1 MSENKNS
8 WPEVLLT
15 SSDENAKR
23 IYTIDWSDHSLGPIE
38 NWTPSFITILTTSM
52 SSQFPTLMVWG
63 PDFITFYNAGYAAIL
78 GEKQSWALGK
88 PLQEVWPEA
97 WESFYGMLKG
107 VIETGKG
114 SWAEDQIYH
123 LHRNG
128 YPEESYFTFSFARI
142 LDDRGGFGGILCTA
156 IETTQKVIGERRLEA
171 LRELGNRA
179 GAKLTVE
186 EVCTESMEV
195 IEQLSHDIPFAIMT
209 KLSADGSMAEVVV
222 SFGIEGSNEKVN
234 ILENGNLS
242 YKQVLESGTPKL
254 LEQIPSDIKLNIR
267 AKGMDPVTSV
277 LILPINIL
285 SSSGV
290 FGFLAIG
297 ISPHLPFDEFYR
309 SFLDLLTGQISAAI
323 GSAKVKEEARER
335 ARALAELDHMKT
347 AFFSNVSHEFRTPLT
362 LLLGPFEHALEKAK
376 GNDVVF
382 DPGEFESIYRNALRL
397 LKLVNSLLD
406 FSRMEAGRMEA
417 SFEPVD
423 LADYTKELASQ
434 FRSVMEKGDLKLEVT
449 AESLSELIYV
459 DREMW
464 ERIVLNLLSNAFK
477 FTFHGSVQIF
487 IKEHINEVEFIIQ
500 DSGIGISREE
510 LSKIFDRFHRIEGAK
525 SRSFEGSGIGLAL
538 VHEMV
543 QLHAG
548 KITAESTEG
557 EGTIFRIRLPKGHT
571 HLPVDQ
577 IKNELSPLPVISK
590 TPVFIEEASRWLSND
605 IINDTIHNHD
615 KAVILVVDD
624 NADMRDYLFR
634 MLKENYNVLTAIN
647 GREALRLIHGR
658 LPDLII
664 SDIMMPEMNG
674 FELLKDLRSDNKTLH
689 LPLIFLSARAGNEAT
704 IEGLEAGADDYLI
717 KPFSSKELLARV
729 HTQLSMVKLRS
740 ELKLEKRALAARD
753 AFLSI
758 ASHELNTPL
767 TPLKLQV
774 QSLNRALKTGNIAT
788 LSPERL
794 EVMANVLDNQID
806 KISGLIRNLLDVTRI
821 SQGTMILNKQAFDLN
836 KLINQVVKEYNEEII
851 KAKCLITLNLKDN
864 IIANWDSN
872 RIEQVITNLISNAL
886 KYARGRPLMISSY
899 LQNTKAILEV
909 KDKGPGISPD
919 NLAKIFNRYERI
931 DASSNLGGMGLGLY
945 ISKQIVEAHGG
956 EIQVKSNPDEGTT
969 FSIELPV

>member
-1 MSENKNS
+1 MSEDKNS

-23 IYTIDWSDHSLGPIE
+23 IYNTDWSNHPLGPIE
-38 NWTPSFITILTTSM
+38 NWSPSFITILTTSIG
-52 SSQFPTLMVWG
+52 SQFPALMLWG
-63 PDFITFYNAGYAAIL
+63 PDFTTFYNAGYAAIL

-97 WESFYGMLKG
+97 WDSLYGMLKG

-142 LDDRGGFGGILCTA
+142 LDGRGGFGGILCTA
-156 IETTQKVIGERRLEA
+156 IETTQKVIGERRLKA

-179 GAKLTVE
+179 GVKLTVE
-186 EVCTESMEV
+186 EVCIESMQV

-209 KLSADGSMAEVVV
+209 KLSADRSMADVVL
-222 SFGIEGSNEKVN
+222 SFGIVGSNETIN
-234 ILENGNLS
+234 ILEKGNIS
-242 YKQVLESGTPKL
+242 YKHVLKSGTPKL
-254 LEQIPSDIKLNIR
+254 LKQIPSDIKLDTR
-267 AKGMDPVTSV
+267 AEGMDPVTSV
-277 LILPINIL
+277 MILPINI
-285 SSSGV
+285 SSSTGL
-290 FGFLAIG
+290 FGFLTVG
-297 ISPHLPFDEFYR
+297 ISPHLPFDEFYT

-323 GSAKVKEEARER
+323 GSAKVQEEVRER
-335 ARALAELDHMKT
+335 ARALAELNHMKT

-362 LLLGPFEHALEKAK
+362 LLLGPLEHALEKAK

-434 FRSVMEKGDLKLEVT
+434 FRAVMEKGDLKLEVT
-449 AESLSELIYV
+449 VEALSELIYV
-459 DREMW
+459 DRGMW
-464 ERIVLNLLSNAFK
+464 EKIVLNLLSNAFK
-477 FTFHGSVQIF
+477 FTFHGSVQVF
-487 IKEHINEVEFIIQ
+487 IKEHLNEVEFVVQ
-500 DSGIGISREE
+500 DSGIGISSQE
-510 LSKIFDRFHRIEGAK
+510 LPKIFDRFHRIEGAR

-543 QLHAG
+543 KLHFG

-557 EGTIFRIRLPKGHT
+557 EGTIFRIKLHKGYA
-571 HLPVDQ
+571 HLPADQ
-577 IKNELSPLPVISK
+577 IKTGILPVSVPDK
-590 TPVFIEEASRWLSND
+590 TSVFIEEASRWLSKD
-605 IINDTIHNHD
+605 LIDTSLHNHD
-615 KAVILVVDD
+615 KAVILVIDD

-647 GREALRLIHGR
+647 GREALLLIDRR

-674 FELLKDLRSDNKTLH
+674 IELLKELRSRKNTLH

-704 IEGLEAGADDYLI
+704 VEGLEAGADDYLI

-740 ELKLEKRALAARD
+740 ELEFEKRALAARD

-774 QSLNRALKTGNIAT
+774 QSLNRVLKAGNIAA
-788 LSPERL
+788 LSSDRL
-794 EVMANVLDNQID
+794 KLMVSVLDNQID

-821 SQGTMILNKQAFDLN
+821 SQGTMILHKDAFDLN
-836 KLINQVVKEYNEEII
+836 KLIIQVVKEYNEEII
-851 KAKCLITLNLKDN
+851 QAECLITLDLKNN
-864 IIANWDSN
+864 ILVNWDSN
-872 RIEQVITNLISNAL
+872 RIEQVITNLLSNAL
-886 KYARGRPLMISSY
+886 KYARGKPLMISTSQ
-899 LQNTKAILEV
+899 QNTKAILEIE
-909 KDKGPGISPD
+909 DKGPGISPE

-931 DASSNLGGMGLGLY
+931 DAAANLGGLGLGLY

-956 EIQVKSNPDEGTT
+956 QIQVKSTPGEGTR
-969 FSIELPV
+969 FRIELPV